1 MSPFKKL
8 NLCFLLLFD
17 MNELDLFN
25 VILTFF
31 PFATQAFAE
40 WILYTSSGISSALYH
55 SCDVGTWCILSF
67 RVLQVSYSPHKIL

>member
-1 MSPFKKL
+1 
-8 NLCFLLLFD
+8 